1 MDNVGLNETLSVGQR
16 KFYFET
22 DFVEEEG
29 QIITHVYED
38 GMLLVTRGKP
48 LPKELSNG
56 ELEAELKE
64 LHRETVRTFERLF
77 YLQKKVWTK
86 KHAPSYNKM
95 GVVFLSKNLYDDA
108 IRNFQEALAI
118 DENLSGAWRNLILA
132 YIKSQRF
139 DEALRALEKVPQPN
153 TEFPDFL
160 NLKGMALLGKKN
172 FLDSVQVFEQALTEN
187 ENYALAHLNLGLAYL
202 TSLVEA
208 PLNPQL
214 LSAEERKSRCL
225 RHLQRA
231 KPILTASQNR
241 ELSYILEQIE
251 KSQTREALD
260 NLLEIHKE
268 VAFPLKSILENEF
281 YLNYMFGGRNK
292 DELAVEQYIENL
304 KKEIAV
310 HPKYPDLHN
319 HLGVAY
325 LIQCRNLFLR
335 ALDEFRRAIRLNPTY
350 TRAQKNLK
358 LAENEGKG
366 LLILLRALL
375 K

>member
-22 DFVEEEG
+22 DYAEEDG
-29 QIITHVYED
+29 QIVTHVYED
-38 GMLLVTRGKP
+38 GMLLVTKGKP
-48 LPKELSNG
+48 IPKELSNG
-56 ELEAELKE
+56 ELEGELRE
-64 LHRETVRTFERLF
+64 LHRETIRTFERLF
-77 YLQKKVWTK
+77 YLQKKVWAK
-86 KHAPSYNKM
+86 KHAPSYNKI

-118 DENLSGAWRNLILA
+118 DGSLDSAWRNLVLA
-132 YIKSQRF
+132 YIKGQRF
-139 DEALRALEKVPQPN
+139 DDALRALEKAPQSN
-153 TEFPDFL
+153 AQFPDFL

-172 FLDSVQVFEQALTEN
+172 FLDSVQVFEQALEKN

-208 PLNPQL
+208 PLNLQL
-214 LSAEERKSRCL
+214 LSTEERTNRCL
-225 RHLQRA
+225 HHLRRA
-231 KPILTASQNR
+231 KSVLTASQNR

-251 KSQTREALD
+251 NSQTREALD

-281 YLNYMFGGRNK
+281 YLDYMFGGRNK
-292 DELAVEQYIENL
+292 DEMAVTQYIEAL
-304 KKEIAV
+304 KKEIAE

-335 ALDEFRRAIRLNPTY
+335 ALDEFRRAIRLNPGY